1 MHSILYPSNYIL
13 KLSKIIVNGSIINLT
28 CILIH
33 VHAIFLKKFCHEIN
47 LFESMGNFK
56 SKTFQFILKMVRF
69 GMFIGI
75 STLKYQTQYI
85 QYFPFQ

>member
-1 MHSILYPSNYIL
+1 MHSILYPSNHIL

-33 VHAIFLKKFCHEIN
+33 VHANFLKYFCHEIN

-56 SKTFQFILKMVRF
+56 SKTF
-69 GMFIGI
+69 
-75 STLKYQTQYI
+75 
-85 QYFPFQ
+85 